1 LVESAWSARVPASS
15 AIGVGVWGL
24 GSRGFGFKTK
34 SQCLMEGIVCV
45 KNFGV
50 NKNLKRQLVT
60 KNIKSWRRRML
71 SGMGVQG
78 YRYEGSGLRV

>member
-1 LVESAWSARVPASS
+1 
-15 AIGVGVWGL
+15 
-24 GSRGFGFKTK
+24 
-34 SQCLMEGIVCV
+34 MEGIVCV

-60 KNIKSWRRRML
+60 KNMKSWRRRML